1 VAKGQAMKLARRRFL
16 HLTAGAA
23 ASPAISRIARAQT
36 FPSRPITI
44 VVGYAAGGPTDTI
57 ARIMAE
63 RMKTVLGQ
71 PVLVEYTTGAG
82 GSIAVGRVIRA
93 APDGYTVSMGDM
105 GNYIANQALY
115 PLQYNLRTEL
125 QPVAM
130 VTNPPSIVFSRKG
143 MSAADLKDLIAW
155 LRANPNKGF
164 AGTGGV
170 GSGDHLA
177 GLIFANIT
185 GTRIQF
191 VPYRGEAPAIQ
202 DLVSGQI
209 DLVFASPLL
218 PLPQVRAGLIKAYA
232 VMGPDRL
239 DVAPELPT
247 VDEAGAPGAYYTNWL
262 ALFAPK
268 NTPKELIAR
277 INAAVTI
284 ALADTTVQARFA
296 DLGTNI
302 PPRNH
307 QTPEWLAGFHKE
319 EFDRWW
325 PILQELR

>member
-1 VAKGQAMKLARRRFL
+1 MKLPRRRFL
-16 HLTAGAA
+16 HLAAGAA
-23 ASPAISRIARAQT
+23 ALPAISRIASAQT
-36 FPSRPITI
+36 FPLRPVTI
-44 VVGYAAGGPTDTI
+44 VVGYVAGGPTDTV
-57 ARIMAE
+57 ARILAE
-63 RMKTVLGQ
+63 RMKAVLGQ
-71 PVLVEYTTGAG
+71 PVLVENATGAG
-82 GSIAVGRVIRA
+82 GSIAVGRVVRA
-93 APDGYTVSMGDM
+93 APDGYTVTMGDM

-115 PLQYNLRTEL
+115 PLQYDLRTDL

-130 VTNPPSIVFSRKG
+130 VINTPSIVFKG
-143 MSAADLKDLIAW
+143 MPAADLKELMAW

-164 AGTGGV
+164 AGTGGI

-202 DLVSGQI
+202 DLVAGQI

-218 PLPQVRAGLIKAYA
+218 PLPQVRAGQIKAYG

-247 VDEAGAPGAYYTNWL
+247 VDEAGAPGAYFTNWV

-268 NTPKELIAR
+268 NTPKEIIAR
-277 INAAVTI
+277 LNTAVVV
-284 ALADTTVQARFA
+284 ALADPMVQARFA
-296 DLGTNI
+296 DLGTNV
-302 PPRNH
+302 PPRDH
-307 QTPEWLAGFHKE
+307 QTSEWLGEFHKA

-325 PILQELR
+325 PLLRALNIKGE

>member
-1 VAKGQAMKLARRRFL
+1 MKLPRRRFL
-16 HLTAGAA
+16 HLTAGIAA
-23 ASPAISRIARAQT
+23 LPAVSRIAKAQT

-63 RMKTVLGQ
+63 RMKAVLGQ
-71 PVLVEYTTGAG
+71 PVLVENTTGAG

-93 APDGYTVSMGDM
+93 APDGYIVSMGDM

-115 PLQYNLRTEL
+115 PLQYDLRTDL

-130 VTNPPSIVFSRKG
+130 VTNPPSIVFSKKG
-143 MSAADLKDLIAW
+143 MPAADLKELIAW

-164 AGTGGV
+164 AGTGGI

-268 NTPKELIAR
+268 DTPKSVIGR

>member
-1 VAKGQAMKLARRRFL
+1 MKLPRRRFL

-23 ASPAISRIARAQT
+23 ALPAISRIAKAQT

-44 VVGYAAGGPTDTI
+44 VVGYAAGGPTDTV
-57 ARIMAE
+57 ARILAE

-71 PVLVEYTTGAG
+71 PVLVENATGAG
-82 GSIAVGRVIRA
+82 GSIAVGRVVRA
-93 APDGYTVSMGDM
+93 APDGYTVSIGDM

-115 PLQYNLRTEL
+115 PLQYDLRTDL
-125 QPVAM
+125 RPVAM
-130 VTNPPSIVFSRKG
+130 AANVPYMVFSRNG
-143 MSAADLKDLIAW
+143 MAAADLKELIAW

-164 AGTGGV
+164 AGTGGI

-177 GLIFANIT
+177 GLMFANIT
-185 GTRIQF
+185 GARIQF
-191 VPYRGEAPAIQ
+191 VPYRGEAPAVQ
-202 DLVSGQI
+202 DLVAGQI
-209 DLVFASPLL
+209 DLVFASPIL
-218 PLPQVRAGLIKAYA
+218 PLPQVRAGQIKAYA

-239 DVAPELPT
+239 DPAPELPT
-247 VDEAGAPGAYYTNWL
+247 VDEAGAPGAYYTNWI

-268 NTPKELIAR
+268 NTPKEVIAR

-296 DLGTNI
+296 DLGTNV
-302 PPRNH
+302 PPRDH
-307 QTPEWLAGFHKE
+307 QTPEWLAEFHKD

-325 PILQELR
+325 PILKDLK

>member
-1 VAKGQAMKLARRRFL
+1 MNLPRRRFL
-16 HLTAGAA
+16 HLAAAAA
-23 ASPAISRIARAQT
+23 ASPALSRIASAQT
-36 FPSRPITI
+36 FPLRPITI
-44 VVGYAAGGPTDTI
+44 VVGYAAGGPTDTV
-57 ARIMAE
+57 ARILAE
-63 RMKTVLGQ
+63 RIKAVLGQ
-71 PVLVEYTTGAG
+71 PVLVENATGAG
-82 GSIAVGRVIRA
+82 GSIAVGRVVRA
-93 APDGYTVSMGDM
+93 APDGYTVTMGDM

-115 PLQYNLRTEL
+115 PLQYDLRTDL

-130 VTNPPSIVFSRKG
+130 VINTPSMVFSRKG
-143 MSAADLKDLIAW
+143 MPAADLKELMVW

-164 AGTGGV
+164 AGTGGI

-202 DLVSGQI
+202 DLVAGQI
-209 DLVFASPLL
+209 DLIFASPILS
-218 PLPQVRAGLIKAYA
+218 LPQIRAGQIRAYA

-247 VDEAGAPGAYYTNWL
+247 VDEAGAPGAYFANWI

-268 NTPKELIAR
+268 NTPKGIIAT
-277 INAAVTI
+277 INAAVII

-296 DLGTNI
+296 DLGAMFHPAI
-302 PPRNH
+302 IRRRNGSPSF
-307 QTPEWLAGFHKE
+307 TSMSSTDGGRFS
-319 EFDRWW
+319 R
-325 PILQELR
+325 R